1 MIKRRCRWLASR
13 CRHLVALLSL
23 AAFTACHD
31 SGGEVAR
38 VSHGL
43 CDLPVSSWL
52 VLGPLPLDTGA
63 LRLDRWDIGDP
74 ALVSPEAGDVP
85 VGSPGLRW
93 HGVSSDSL
101 GRVDLYN
108 VFPGASLDDRA
119 AYAITYIASPEP
131 RTVRIAVESDDA
143 VVVWINGRR
152 VLRNDAAREL
162 RSGADTITIPLAAGV
177 NRLLYRVVNRGGDF
191 GLGAR
196 LLNGSPDP
204 TGDLYT
210 GASESAVKAVAA
222 ATWGPGGAAGS
233 GGASDSRNTSASHPA
248 RIALGPAVMESRARI
263 ENGVGDSSSA
273 LIAPVRVCV
282 TRRVRDLG
290 EISLVAGSDTEL
302 VPEAEVGEPAIVTL
316 HARWAELARAVLAGQ
331 SNVTARIGDT
341 AVASLRLP
349 ATSGALL
356 TLLSR
361 PMGIDVWR
369 GTRGG
374 DGGVRAW
381 LASLRG
387 SVRLTDSTDST
398 TRERIAR
405 LDAPL
410 HVPSVLGGL
419 TLDAYVA
426 EFGRG
431 ASFAVDGRRVTP
443 DSLGMVTLCAGC
455 RAGAPLSVSIAKV
468 SPPWWDAP
476 LVRVRE
482 PGWREVHDGAIWARY
497 FTGDQTLA
505 LPDSDVAR
513 ELLRAA
519 LDPAKKEY
527 LAAIDDW
534 TRRLAPAS
542 ARVRRDTID
551 LVGHSHIDAA
561 WMWRWREG
569 REVVDATWATVT
581 KLMTKYPDMHFA
593 ASSAQ
598 YYAWLEKYDPELL
611 GRIQALVREGRWDPV
626 GGWWVESDANI
637 PSGESLVRQALYGQ
651 RTYMRLFGKTSRVAW
666 LPNTFGFAWSL
677 PQILRK
683 SGFQFFVTEEMR
695 WNDTDA
701 WPAKLN
707 AFWWEGP
714 DGSRIFTDMI
724 YSYDHDLSPRRLA
737 KEFTVTRDSS
747 ASRRMLT
754 VYGVGDH
761 GGGPTMAML
770 DRARNLQRMPGFPVV
785 RDASPDSSLS
795 RMRLDARDGPVFRDE
810 LYLEYHRGVYTTQA
824 EIKKRNRE
832 LEALLVAAEAAA
844 AIAPVPYPHDSLRV
858 AWERV
863 LFNQFHDIL
872 PGTAIDSVYRD
883 AESDYVRAESIARRA
898 LDRALVAIAGSLD
911 TRPTSAG
918 GVPYL
923 VFNSSGHTRTDVVR
937 IPAGAGAQARDGEGR
952 VLPSVIRD
960 SVLEVLVSDVPALGA
975 SVIFVR
981 SGEPA
986 SPIAGAMQIAAGGAP
1001 HGSAGAVSASSEAR
1015 DVGPGPPTDSSGGPV
1030 LENDAMRVEIDPA
1043 TGSIARL
1050 YDKLHGVSALKPGAG
1065 GLVLIE
1071 DRPLLWD
1078 AWNIDNLNGK
1088 RAWVDQNVR
1097 IGPVE
1102 RTPLGQSIAVTRGR
1116 DSTQVVQRYE
1126 LRTGSDRLDIHFTIG
1141 WHESHRLL
1149 KLAVPLGFHID
1160 STRAE
1165 IPYASISRPTRPRT
1179 RRDSARFET
1188 PMQRWVDGSERA
1200 YGVAVVN
1207 DSKYGYSS
1215 SGDTIFVTLLRSPKS
1230 PDPHADMGTHAFDV
1244 SIVPHAGDWRAP
1256 EIRRAAASLNQP
1268 FIVAPVPVHAGE
1280 RRSAG
1285 WITIEPSSIELGA
1298 FKRAEDDDRYI
1309 VRLVETDGR
1318 RVVARLT
1325 FGTPMSANEVDLLE
1339 RPVAGGFHA
1348 CGRTIDVPL
1357 GAFGIGT
1364 LTLQP
1369 ETAEDAASANCR

>member
-1 MIKRRCRWLASR
+1 MNRGSHRQFPRR
-13 CRHLVALLSL
+13 CRHLVVLLAL
-23 AAFTACHD
+23 AALAALAAACHD
-31 SGGEVAR
+31 GRDEVAR
-38 VSHGL
+38 VPAGA
-43 CDLPVSSWL
+43 CDLPVPSWL
-52 VLGPLPLDTGA
+52 VLGPFPLDTGA

-74 ALVSPEAGDVP
+74 SLVAPDVGDAP
-85 VGSPGLRW
+85 AEDPSLRW
-93 HGVSSDSL
+93 RRVSSDSL
-101 GRVDLYN
+101 GRVDLYS
-108 VFPGASLDDRA
+108 VFDGASLDDRA

-131 RTVRIAVESDDA
+131 RTVRLAVESDDA
-143 VVVWINGRR
+143 VVVWIDGHRIM
-152 VLRNDAAREL
+152 RNDAAREL
-162 RSGADTITIPLAAGV
+162 RSGADTITIPLATGV
-177 NRLLYRVVNRGGDF
+177 NRLLYRVVNRSGGF

-204 TGDLYT
+204 TGDLYV
-210 GASESAVKAVAA
+210 GASESEVKALAA
-222 ATWGPGGAAGS
+222 SAWGSEGAAGS
-233 GGASDSRNTSASHPA
+233 GGGSDSTSAFVPA
-248 RIALGPAVMESRARI
+248 VHRGRIALGPAVMESRARI
-263 ENGVGDSSSA
+263 ENGVGDSSST
-273 LIAPVRVCV
+273 LIAPIRVCV
-282 TRRVRDLG
+282 TRRAPGLG
-290 EISLVAGSDTEL
+290 DVTLVAGSDTER
-302 VPEAEVGEPAIVTL
+302 VPEADVGEPAIVTL
-316 HARWAELARAVLAGQ
+316 HTRWEELARAVLAGQ
-331 SNVTARIGDT
+331 SNATAHIGDT
-341 AVASLRLP
+341 AVAVLRLP
-349 ATSGALL
+349 ATMGALL

-361 PMGIDVWR
+361 PMPVDAWR

-374 DGGVRAW
+374 GGGRGW

-387 SVRLTDSTDST
+387 SIGLTDHTDST
-398 TRERIAR
+398 TRERITR

-431 ASFAVDGRRVTP
+431 ASIAVDGQRVAP
-443 DSLGMVTLCAGC
+443 DSLGRITLCTQC
-455 RAGAPLSVSIAKV
+455 RAGAPLGMSILNV
-468 SPPWWDAP
+468 SPPWWDVP

-482 PGWREVHDGAIWARY
+482 PGWREIRDGSIWARY
-497 FTGDQTLA
+497 FTGDESLA
-505 LPDSDVAR
+505 LPDSEVAR
-513 ELLRAA
+513 ELLGAA
-519 LDPAKKEY
+519 LDPSKREY
-527 LAAIDDW
+527 LVTIDDW

-561 WMWRWREG
+561 WTWRWREG
-569 REVVDATWATVT
+569 RQVVDATWATVT
-581 KLMTKYPDMHFA
+581 KLMAKYPDMHFA

-611 GRIQALVREGRWDPV
+611 ARIQRLVREGRWDPV

-683 SGFQFFVTEEMR
+683 SGFDFFVTEEMR
-695 WNDTDA
+695 WNDTNA

-724 YSYDHDLSPRRLA
+724 YSYDHDLSPPRLA

-770 DRARNLQRMPGFPVV
+770 ERARNLRRMPAFPVV

-795 RMRLDARDGPVFRDE
+795 RMRLDASDGPVLRDE
-810 LYLEYHRGVYTTQA
+810 LYLEYHRGVYTTHSD
-824 EIKKRNRE
+824 IKKRNRE
-832 LEALLVAAEAAA
+832 LEALLVAAEAAS
-844 AIAPVPYPHDSLRV
+844 AIAPVPYPRDSLRV

-872 PGTAIDSVYRD
+872 PGTATDSVYGD

-898 LDRALVAIAGSLD
+898 LDRALVAIADSLD
-911 TRPTSAG
+911 TRPASEG
-918 GVPYL
+918 GVPYV
-923 VFNSSGHTRTDVVR
+923 VFNPSGHPRTDVAR
-937 IPAGAGAQARDGEGR
+937 IPAGAGATAYDGNGES
-952 VLPSVIRD
+952 LPSAVRD
-960 SVLEVLVSDVPALGA
+960 STLEVLVPDVPALGA

-981 SGEPA
+981 SGEARA
-986 SPIAGAMQIAAGGAP
+986 SLLT
-1001 HGSAGAVSASSEAR
+1001 GSAQGAN
-1015 DVGPGPPTDSSGGPV
+1015 GGGPV

-1043 TGSIARL
+1043 TGNIARL
-1050 YDKLHGVSALKPGAG
+1050 DDKLHGMSALKPGAG

-1071 DRPLLWD
+1071 DHPLLWD
-1078 AWNIDNLNGK
+1078 AWNIDNLNGP
-1088 RAWVDQNVR
+1088 RAWVDQDVR
-1097 IGPVE
+1097 VGPVV
-1102 RTPLGQSIAVTRGR
+1102 RTPLGQSIEVRRGR
-1116 DSTQVVQRYE
+1116 DSTQVVERYE

-1149 KLAVPLGFHID
+1149 KLAVPLAFHID

-1188 PMQRWVDGSERA
+1188 PMQRWVDGSEHA

-1207 DSKYGYSS
+1207 DSRYGYSA

-1230 PDPHADMGTHAFDV
+1230 PDPSADMGTHDFDV
-1244 SIVPHAGDWRAP
+1244 AIVPHAGDWRAP
-1256 EIRRAAASLNQP
+1256 EIHRAAASLNEP
-1268 FIVAPVPVHAGE
+1268 FIVAPVPAHLGK

-1285 WITIEPSSIELGA
+1285 WITIEPSSVQLGA
-1298 FKRAEDDDRYI
+1298 FKRAEGDDRFI
-1309 VRLVETDGR
+1309 VRLVESDGR
-1318 RVVARLT
+1318 PAVARLT
-1325 FGTPMSANEVDLLE
+1325 FGTPMAASEVDMLE
-1339 RPVAGGFHA
+1339 RLVEGGYRA
-1348 CGRTIDVPL
+1348 CGTTLDVPL
-1357 GAFGIGT
+1357 GAFEIAT
-1364 LTLQP
+1364 LALVPATP
-1369 ETAEDAASANCR
+1369 GDRARPGCR